1 MDRTVHGDGAAVSH
15 GATAGRRRRG
25 ALLAV
30 GPVVFLAVL
39 FAYPLA
45 LVVARGFGADDV
57 LIAPLRDVLLDP
69 YLRGV
74 ARFTLLQAIASTLL
88 TLAVGLPVAAVLS
101 RLEFRGRGAIEAA
114 TLVPFVLPT
123 VVVGTAFVALL
134 ARLSPVVDLRRTVA
148 AILLA
153 HVFFN
158 VSVVVRTVGGLWRH
172 LDAQPV
178 HAARTLGASPLRAFF
193 EVTLPRLRPAIGAAS
208 AVVFLF
214 TFTSFGV
221 VLILGGPGRSTLE
234 VEIHRAT
241 AQLLD
246 LRTAAALS
254 VLQLLAVIATLGA
267 YDRTRRRHAARPL
280 ARAAATGRP
289 VTTTA
294 DRLAV
299 AGAVSLLAV
308 IQGLPLLA
316 LVERSLRVGDGWG
329 FAHYRTLGGPTR
341 ETVLSVAPALAV
353 RNSVTLAAAATLI
366 ALIVG
371 TSAALAAVQD
381 GRTGRIMDGALMLPL
396 GTSAV
401 TLGLGLLLAFRSG
414 PLAGRGA
421 VLLVPLAQA
430 LVAIPFVVRT
440 MLPVLRG
447 IDERLREAAAT
458 LGATPRRVWQEIDLP
473 IVSRAGLVAAG
484 FAFAVTIGE
493 FGATIFVARAANPT
507 MPVAI
512 HRALGLPGEI
522 NLGRAMALSV
532 LLAAITGVVVLLI
545 DRLRIGSVGRF

>member
-1 MDRTVHGDGAAVSH
+1 MRG
-15 GATAGRRRRG
+15 RG
-25 ALLAV
+25 AVLAA
-30 GPVVFLAVL
+30 GPLGFLAL
-39 FAYPLA
+39 FFAWPLA
-45 LVVARGFGADDV
+45 LVLARGFGVDGS
-57 LIAPLRDVLLDP
+57 LLAPLRDVLLDP

-74 ARFTLLQAIASTLL
+74 ARFTLWQAVLSTLL
-88 TLAVGLPVAAVLS
+88 TLAVGLPITAVLS
-101 RLEFRGRGAIEAA
+101 RIEFRGRRTLEAA
-114 TLVPFVLPT
+114 TLIPFVLPT

-134 ARLSPVVDLRRTVA
+134 GRLSPIIDLRRTTA

-158 VSVVVRTVGGLWRH
+158 VSVIVRTVGGSWRH
-172 LDAQPV
+172 LDAAPV
-178 HAARTLGASPLRAFF
+178 LAARTLGASPLRAFR
-193 EVTLPRLRPAIGAAS
+193 EVTLPRLRPAITAAS

-254 VLQLLAVIATLGA
+254 ILQLLAVVATLGV
-267 YDRTRRRHAARPL
+267 YDRTRRRSAARPL
-280 ARAAATGRP
+280 ARAAVTLRP
-289 VTTTA
+289 A
-294 DRLAV
+294 SGARDRAAIAAALA
-299 AGAVSLLAV
+299 LLV
-308 IQGLPLLA
+308 VVQGLPLLA

-329 FAHYRTLGGPTR
+329 LAHYRSLGAPTR
-341 ETVLSVAPALAV
+341 EAVLSVAPALAI
-353 RNSVTLAAAATLI
+353 RNSVVLAVVATVIAMLI
-366 ALIVG
+366 G
-371 TSAALAAVQD
+371 TMAALAAVEG
-381 GRTGRIMDGALMLPL
+381 GRSGRLMDGALMLPL

-414 PLAGRGA
+414 PFAGRGSI
-421 VLLVPLAQA
+421 LLVPLAQA

-447 IDERLREAAAT
+447 IDDRLREAAAT
-458 LGATPRRVWQEIDLP
+458 LGAHPGRVWREIDLP

-484 FAFAVTIGE
+484 FAFAVTVGE

-507 MPVAI
+507 VPVAI
-512 HRALGLPGEI
+512 HRALGLPGAV

-532 LLAAITGVVVLLI
+532 VLALITGLTVMLI
-545 DRLRIGSVGRF
+545 DRIRIGSIGRF

>member
-1 MDRTVHGDGAAVSH
+1 MSHDGR
-15 GATAGRRRRG
+15 AGRRGRG
-25 ALLAV
+25 AALAV
-30 GPVVFLAVL
+30 GPLVFLAVL
-39 FAYPLA
+39 FVWPLT
-45 LVVARGFGADDV
+45 LVLARGLGVDASP
-57 LIAPLRDVLLDP
+57 LAPLRDVLLDP

-74 ARFTLLQAIASTLL
+74 ARFTLTQAVASTLL

-101 RLEFRGRGAIEAA
+101 RIEFRGRRMLEAA

-134 ARLSPVVDLRRTVA
+134 GRLSPVVDLRRTTA
-148 AILLA
+148 AIVLA

-172 LDAQPV
+172 LDAAPV
-178 HAARTLGASPLRAFF
+178 LAARTLGASPLRAFR
-193 EVTLPRLRPAIGAAS
+193 EVTLPRLRPAIGAAA

-241 AQLLD
+241 AQRLD

-254 VLQLLAVIATLGA
+254 VVQLLAVVATLGI

-280 ARAAATGRP
+280 ARAATSLRP
-289 VTTTA
+289 VAGPA
-294 DRLAV
+294 DRAAV
-299 AGAVSLLAV
+299 VGAVGLLALV
-308 IQGLPLLA
+308 QGVPLLA

-329 FAHYRTLGGPTR
+329 LAHFRTLGAPTR
-341 ETVLSVAPALAV
+341 EAVMSIAPALAV
-353 RNSVTLAAAATLI
+353 RNSLLFAAAATLI
-366 ALIVG
+366 AMLVG
-371 TSAALAAVQD
+371 TTAALAAVQG
-381 GRTGRIMDGALMLPL
+381 GRAGRVMDGALMLPL

-458 LGATPRRVWQEIDLP
+458 LGATPRRVWREVDLP

-484 FAFAVTIGE
+484 FSFAVTVGE
-493 FGATIFVARAANPT
+493 FGATIFVARASNPT
-507 MPVAI
+507 VPVAI
-512 HRALGLPGEI
+512 HRALGLPGAI

-532 LLAAITGVVVLLI
+532 VLAVITGVVVMLI
-545 DRLRIGSVGRF
+545 DRVRVGSVGRF

>member
-1 MDRTVHGDGAAVSH
+1 MRSDGRT
-15 GATAGRRRRG
+15 GRRDRG
-25 ALLAV
+25 AVLAA
-30 GPVVFLAVL
+30 GPLVFLAVL
-39 FAYPLA
+39 FVHPLA
-45 LVVARGFGADDV
+45 LVLARGLGVDGSP
-57 LIAPLRDVLLDP
+57 LAPIRDVLLDP

-74 ARFTLLQAIASTLL
+74 ARFTLVQAVASTLL
-88 TLAVGLPVAAVLS
+88 TLAVGLPITAVLS
-101 RLEFRGRGAIEAA
+101 RIEFRGRRMLEAA

-134 ARLSPVVDLRRTVA
+134 GRLAPVVDLRRTTA

-172 LDAQPV
+172 LDAAPV
-178 HAARTLGASPLRAFF
+178 HAARTLGASAARAFL

-221 VLILGGPGRSTLE
+221 VLILGGAGRSTLE

-241 AQLLD
+241 SQLLD

-254 VLQLLAVIATLGA
+254 VLQLLAVVATLGV

-280 ARAAATGRP
+280 ARAATALRP
-289 VTTTA
+289 IA
-294 DRLAV
+294 GARDRAAV
-299 AGAVSLLAV
+299 AGAVGLLALV
-308 IQGLPLLA
+308 QGVPLLA
-316 LVERSLRVGDGWG
+316 LLERSLRVGDGWG
-329 FAHYRTLGGPTR
+329 LDHFRSLGSPTR
-341 ETVLSVAPALAV
+341 EAVMSVAPAVAV
-353 RNSVTLAAAATLI
+353 RNSLTFAAVATVI
-366 ALIVG
+366 AMIVG
-371 TSAALAAVQD
+371 TTAALAAVQG
-381 GRTGRIMDGALMLPL
+381 GRAGRLMDGALMLPL

-421 VLLVPLAQA
+421 VMLVPLAQA

-458 LGATPRRVWQEIDLP
+458 LGATPRRVWREIDLP

-484 FAFAVTIGE
+484 FSFAVTVGE
-493 FGATIFVARAANPT
+493 FGATIFVARASNPT
-507 MPVAI
+507 VPVAI
-512 HRALGLPGEI
+512 HRALGLPGAI

-532 LLAAITGVVVLLI
+532 LLAVITGVVVMLI
-545 DRLRIGSVGRF
+545 DRVRVGSVGRF

>member
-1 MDRTVHGDGAAVSH
+1 VTRGGP
-15 GATAGRRRRG
+15 AGLRG
-25 ALLAV
+25 RSTLLAAA
-30 GPVVFLAVL
+30 PLAFLAV
-39 FAYPLA
+39 FFVWPLM
-45 LVVARGFGADDV
+45 LVLVRGFGVDATP
-57 LIAPLRDVLLDP
+57 LEPLRDVLADP

-74 ARFTLLQAIASTLL
+74 LRFTLLQAIASTLM
-88 TLAVGLPVAAVLS
+88 TLAVGLPIAAVLS
-101 RLEFRGRGAIEAA
+101 RLAFPGRRAIETA

-134 ARLSPVVDLRRTVA
+134 GRLSPIVDLRRTTA

-172 LDAQPV
+172 LDAAPV
-178 HAARTLGASPLRAFF
+178 LAARTLGATPLRAFL

-254 VLQLLAVIATLGA
+254 VLQLVAVVATLAA

-280 ARAAATGRP
+280 ARASVTLRP
-289 VTTTA
+289 
-294 DRLAV
+294 V
-299 AGAVSLLAV
+299 AGARDRIAIAGAITLLV
-308 IQGLPLLA
+308 TVQGLPLLA
-316 LVERSLRVGDGWG
+316 LLERSMRVGDSWG
-329 FAHYRTLGGPTR
+329 LAHYRSLGSPTR
-341 ETVLSVAPALAV
+341 AAVMSVAPVLAV
-353 RNSVTLAAAATLI
+353 RNSVLLAATATLI
-366 ALIVG
+366 AMVVG
-371 TSAALAAVQD
+371 TAAALAAVGG
-381 GRTGRIMDGALMLPL
+381 GRGGRLMDAALMLPL

-401 TLGLGLLLAFRSG
+401 TLGLGLLLAFRTG

-458 LGATPRRVWQEIDLP
+458 LGATPSRIWREIDLP

-484 FAFAVTIGE
+484 FAFAVSVGE
-493 FGATIFVARAANPT
+493 FGATIFVARASNPT

-512 HRALGLPGEI
+512 HRALGLPGDV

-532 LLAAITGVVVLLI
+532 LLALITGVVVLLI
-545 DRLRIGSVGRF
+545 DRVRVGAVGRF

>member
-1 MDRTVHGDGAAVSH
+1 MSV
-15 GATAGRRRRG
+15 GRHDVLRSRG

-30 GPVVFLAVL
+30 LPLGFLAV
-39 FAYPLA
+39 FFVWPL
-45 LVVARGFGADDV
+45 LTVLGRGLGVDDTV
-57 LIAPLRDVLLDP
+57 LGPLRDVVLDP
-69 YLRGV
+69 ATLDV
-74 ARFTLLQAIASTLL
+74 LTFTTGQAVASTLL
-88 TLAVGLPVAAVLS
+88 TLVVGLPVAAVLS
-101 RLEFRGRGAIEAA
+101 HLEFRGRRVLEAA
-114 TLVPFVLPT
+114 TIVPFVLPT

-134 ARLSPVVDLRRTVA
+134 GRVAPLVDLRGTTT

-172 LDAQPV
+172 LDRTPEL
-178 HAARTLGASPLRAFF
+178 AARTLGATPLRAFR
-193 EVTLPRLRPAIGAAS
+193 EVTLPRLRPAIGAAA

-221 VLILGGPGRSTLE
+221 VLILGGPGRTTLE

-254 VLQLLAVIATLGA
+254 VLQLLAVVATLA
-267 YDRTRRRHAARPL
+267 LYDRTRRRHAPRRL
-280 ARAAATGRP
+280 ARAATALRP
-289 VTTTA
+289 VA
-294 DRLAV
+294 GPRDRAAVLATV
-299 AGAVSLLAV
+299 LLLGV
-308 IQGLPLLA
+308 VQGLPLLA
-316 LVERSLRVGDGWG
+316 LLERSLRVGDGWG
-329 FAHYRTLGGPTR
+329 FDHYRTLGRPTR
-341 ETVLSVAPALAV
+341 EAVLSVAPAVAV
-353 RNSVTLAAAATLI
+353 RNSLVIAIAATAI
-366 ALIVG
+366 ALLVG
-371 TSAALAAVQD
+371 TAAALAAASG
-381 GRTGRIMDGALMLPL
+381 GRAGRLMDGALMLPL

-421 VLLVPLAQA
+421 VVLVPIAQA

-440 MLPVLRG
+440 LLPVLRA

-458 LGATPRRVWQEIDLP
+458 LGATPRRVWREVDLP

-484 FAFAVTIGE
+484 FSFAVTVGE

-507 MPVAI
+507 IPVAI
-512 HRALGLPGEI
+512 HRALGLPGAV

-532 LLAAITGVVVLLI
+532 LLALITGAAVLLI
-545 DRLRIGSVGRF
+545 DRVRVGSVGRF

>member
-1 MDRTVHGDGAAVSH
+1 VSVR
-15 GATAGRRRRG
+15 GRG
-25 ALLAV
+25 TWLAV
-30 GPVVFLAVL
+30 GPLAFLAVL
-39 FAYPLA
+39 FVWPLV
-45 LVVARGFGADDV
+45 LVLARGLGVDGSP
-57 LIAPLRDVLLDP
+57 LTPLRDTVLDP
-69 YLRGV
+69 SLRQV
-74 ARFTLLQAIASTLL
+74 AWFTLWQAMLSTVL
-88 TLAVGLPVAAVLS
+88 TLAVGLPITAVLS
-101 RLEFRGRGAIEAA
+101 RLEFRGRRALEAA

-123 VVVGTAFVALL
+123 VVVGTAYVALL
-134 ARLSPVVDLRRTVA
+134 GRLAPLVDLRRTVS

-172 LDAQPV
+172 LDAAPV
-178 HAARTLGASPLRAFF
+178 LAARSLGATPLRAFLH
-193 EVTLPRLRPAIGAAS
+193 VTLPRLRPALTAAA

-221 VLILGGPGRSTLE
+221 VLILGGPGRSTIE

-254 VLQLLAVIATLGA
+254 VLQLLAVVATLVI
-267 YDRTRRRHAARPL
+267 YDRTRRRTAARPL
-280 ARAAATGRP
+280 ARAVLATRALAGPR
-289 VTTTA
+289 
-294 DRLAV
+294 DRVAV
-299 AGAVSLLAV
+299 AGAVLLLLLV
-308 IQGLPLLA
+308 QGLPLAA
-316 LVERSLRVGDGWG
+316 LIERSLRVGDGWG
-329 FAHYRTLGGPTR
+329 LDHYRTLGTPTR
-341 ETVLSVAPALAV
+341 EAVLSVAPALAV
-353 RNSVTLAAAATLI
+353 RNSLMLAAAATVI
-366 ALIVG
+366 AMVVG
-371 TSAALAAVQD
+371 TLAALAAVEG
-381 GRTGRIMDGALMLPL
+381 GRWGRVMDGALMLPL

-440 MLPVLRG
+440 LLPVLRG

-458 LGATPRRVWQEIDLP
+458 LGASPRRVWREVDLP

-484 FAFAVTIGE
+484 FAFAVTVGE
-493 FGATIFVARAANPT
+493 FGATIFVARASNPT
-507 MPVAI
+507 VPVAI
-512 HRALGLPGEI
+512 HRALGLPGAV

-532 LLAAITGVVVLLI
+532 LLAVITGLVVLLI
-545 DRLRIGSVGRF
+545 DRVRVGAVGRF

>member
-1 MDRTVHGDGAAVSH
+1 MSSDGR
-15 GATAGRRRRG
+15 AGRRGRG
-25 ALLAV
+25 AVLAA
-30 GPVVFLAVL
+30 GPLVFLAVL
-39 FAYPLA
+39 FVHPLA
-45 LVVARGFGADDV
+45 LVLARGLGVDGSP
-57 LIAPLRDVLLDP
+57 LAPIRDVLLDP

-74 ARFTLLQAIASTLL
+74 ARFTLVQAIASTLL
-88 TLAVGLPVAAVLS
+88 TLAVGLPITAALS
-101 RLEFRGRGAIEAA
+101 RIEFRGRRMLEAA

-134 ARLSPVVDLRRTVA
+134 GRLAPVVDLRRTTA

-172 LDAQPV
+172 LDAAPV
-178 HAARTLGASPLRAFF
+178 HAARTLGASAARAFL

-221 VLILGGPGRSTLE
+221 VLILGGAGRSTLE

-254 VLQLLAVIATLGA
+254 VLQLLAVVATLGV

-280 ARAAATGRP
+280 ARAASALRP
-289 VTTTA
+289 I
-294 DRLAV
+294 
-299 AGAVSLLAV
+299 AGARDRAAVTGAVGMLALV
-308 IQGLPLLA
+308 QGVPLLA
-316 LVERSLRVGDGWG
+316 LLERSLRVGDGWG
-329 FAHYRTLGGPTR
+329 LDHFRSLGSPTR
-341 ETVLSVAPALAV
+341 EAVMSVAPAVAV
-353 RNSVTLAAAATLI
+353 RNSLAFAAVATVI
-366 ALIVG
+366 AMLVG
-371 TSAALAAVQD
+371 TTAALAAVQG
-381 GRTGRIMDGALMLPL
+381 GRTGRLMDGALMLPL

-421 VLLVPLAQA
+421 IMLVPLAQA

-458 LGATPRRVWQEIDLP
+458 LGATPRRVWREIDLP

-484 FAFAVTIGE
+484 FSFAVTVGE
-493 FGATIFVARAANPT
+493 FGATIFVARASNPT
-507 MPVAI
+507 VPVAI
-512 HRALGLPGEI
+512 HRALGLPGAI

-532 LLAAITGVVVLLI
+532 LLAVITGVVVMLI
-545 DRLRIGSVGRF
+545 DRVRVGSVGRF

>member
-1 MDRTVHGDGAAVSH
+1 VSPDGRTGGWGRGAAL
-15 GATAGRRRRG
+15 AAGP
-25 ALLAV
+25 L
-30 GPVVFLAVL
+30 VFLTL
-39 FAYPLA
+39 FFAWPLA
-45 LVVARGFGADDV
+45 LVLVRGLGIDGAFF
-57 LIAPLRDVLLDP
+57 APLRDVLTDP

-74 ARFTLLQAIASTLL
+74 ARFTLVQALASTAL
-88 TLAVGLPVAAVLS
+88 TLLVGLPVAAVLS
-101 RLEFRGRGAIEAA
+101 TLDFRGRRAVEAA

-134 ARLSPVVDLRRTVA
+134 GRFAPVVDLRRTTT

-172 LDAQPV
+172 LDAAPV
-178 HAARTLGASPLRAFF
+178 LAARTLGASRVRAFVH
-193 EVTLPRLRPAIGAAS
+193 VTLPRLRPAIGAAA

-254 VLQLLAVIATLGA
+254 VLQLLAVVATLGV
-267 YDRTRRRHAARPL
+267 YDRSRRHQAPRPL
-280 ARAAATGRP
+280 ARSVATLRPAAGLQ
-289 VTTTA
+289 
-294 DRLAV
+294 DRAAIAGMLA
-299 AGAVSLLAV
+299 LLAV
-308 IQGLPLLA
+308 VQGLPLLA

-329 FAHYRTLGGPTR
+329 LAHFRTLGAPTR
-341 ETVLSVAPALAV
+341 EAVMSVAPAVAV
-353 RNSVTLAAAATLI
+353 RNSLLFAFAATLI
-366 ALIVG
+366 AMLVG
-371 TSAALAAVQD
+371 TTAALAAVSGSRA
-381 GRTGRIMDGALMLPL
+381 GRLMDGALMLPL

-414 PLAGRGA
+414 PFAGRGA
-421 VLLVPLAQA
+421 LLLVPLAQA
-430 LVAIPFVVRT
+430 LVAVPFVVRT

-458 LGATPRRVWQEIDLP
+458 LGAPPRRVWREVDLP

-484 FAFAVTIGE
+484 FAFAVTVGE
-493 FGATIFVARAANPT
+493 FGATVFVARASNPT
-507 MPVAI
+507 VPVAI
-512 HRALGLPGEI
+512 HRALGLPGAI
-522 NLGRAMALSV
+522 NVGRAMALSV
-532 LLAAITGVVVLLI
+532 VLALITGTVVLLI
-545 DRLRIGSVGRF
+545 DRIRVGAVGRF

>member
-1 MDRTVHGDGAAVSH
+1 MT
-15 GATAGRRRRG
+15 RRG
-25 ALLAV
+25 RAPLLAV
-30 GPVVFLAVL
+30 GPLAFLAVL
-39 FAYPLA
+39 FVWPLT
-45 LVVARGFGADDV
+45 LVLARGLGVDASP
-57 LIAPLRDVLLDP
+57 LTPLRDVALDP

-74 ARFTLLQAIASTLL
+74 AGFTLRQAVLSTVL
-88 TLAVGLPVAAVLS
+88 TLAVGLPITAVLS
-101 RLEFRGRGAIEAA
+101 QLDFRGRRLLEAA
-114 TLVPFVLPT
+114 TLIPFVLPT

-134 ARLSPVVDLRRTVA
+134 GRLSPVVDLRRTTM

-172 LDAQPV
+172 LDDAPV
-178 HAARTLGASPLRAFF
+178 LAARSLGATPLRAFLH
-193 EVTLPRLRPAIGAAS
+193 VTLPRLRSAIGAAA

-221 VLILGGPGRSTLE
+221 VLILGGPGRSTIE

-254 VLQLLAVIATLGA
+254 VLQLVAVVATLLA
-267 YDRTRRRHAARPL
+267 YDRTRRRQAARPL
-280 ARAAATGRP
+280 ARAARTLRP
-289 VTTTA
+289 VA
-294 DRLAV
+294 GSRDRAAV
-299 AGAVSLLAV
+299 AGAVLLLA
-308 IQGLPLLA
+308 ILQGLPLVA

-329 FAHYRTLGGPTR
+329 LDHYRTLGAPTR
-341 ETVLSVAPALAV
+341 EAVLSVAPALAV
-353 RNSVTLAAAATLI
+353 RNSLVLAAVATVI
-366 ALIVG
+366 AMLVG
-371 TSAALAAVQD
+371 TLAALAAVEG
-381 GRTGRIMDGALMLPL
+381 GRWGRLMDGALMLPL

-447 IDERLREAAAT
+447 IDQRLREAAAT
-458 LGATPRRVWQEIDLP
+458 LGATPRRVRQEIDLP

-484 FAFAVTIGE
+484 FAFAVTVGE
-493 FGATIFVARAANPT
+493 FGATIFVARASNPT
-507 MPVAI
+507 VPVAI
-512 HRALGLPGEI
+512 HRALGLPGEV

-532 LLAAITGVVVLLI
+532 LLALITGVVVTLI
-545 DRLRIGSVGRF
+545 DRVRVGSVGRF

>member
-1 MDRTVHGDGAAVSH
+1 VSPVGRSTLRGR
-15 GATAGRRRRG
+15 GATLAAGP
-25 ALLAV
+25 L
-30 GPVVFLAVL
+30 VFLAVF
-39 FAYPLA
+39 FAWPLT
-45 LVVARGFGADDV
+45 LVLTRGLGVDTSP
-57 LIAPLRDVLLDP
+57 LAPLRDVLTDP
-69 YLRGV
+69 YLLGV
-74 ARFTLLQAIASTLL
+74 ARFTLWQAVLSTLL
-88 TLAVGLPVAAVLS
+88 TLAVGLPVTAVLS
-101 RLEFRGRGAIEAA
+101 RIDFRGRRTLEAA

-134 ARLSPVVDLRRTVA
+134 GRLSPVIDLRRTTA

-172 LDAQPV
+172 LDAAPV
-178 HAARTLGASPLRAFF
+178 LAARTLGASPWRAFR
-193 EVTLPRLRPAIGAAS
+193 EVTLPRLRPAISSAA
-208 AVVFLF
+208 AIVFLF

-254 VLQLLAVIATLGA
+254 VLQLLAVVATLGV
-267 YDRTRRRHAARPL
+267 YDRTRRRSAARPL
-280 ARAAATGRP
+280 ARAAVSLRP
-289 VTTTA
+289 VTGA
-294 DRLAV
+294 RDRAAIL
-299 AGAVSLLAV
+299 GAVTLLATV
-308 IQGLPLLA
+308 QGLPLLA
-316 LVERSLRVGDGWG
+316 LLERSLSVGDGWG
-329 FAHYRTLGGPTR
+329 LAHYRSLGAPTR
-341 ETVLSVAPALAV
+341 EAVLSVAPALAI
-353 RNSVTLAAAATLI
+353 RNSLVLAAVATLI
-366 ALIVG
+366 AMLVG
-371 TSAALAAVQD
+371 TTAALAAVEG
-381 GRTGRIMDGALMLPL
+381 GRSGRLMDAALMLPL

-414 PLAGRGA
+414 VFAGRGA
-421 VLLVPLAQA
+421 VMLVPLAQA

-447 IDERLREAAAT
+447 IDARLREAAAT
-458 LGATPRRVWQEIDLP
+458 LGAPPRRVWREIDLP

-484 FAFAVTIGE
+484 FAFAVTVGE

-507 MPVAI
+507 VPVAI
-512 HRALGLPGEI
+512 HRALGLPGAV

-532 LLAAITGVVVLLI
+532 LLALITGAVVLLI
-545 DRLRIGSVGRF
+545 DRIRVGSVGRF

>member
-1 MDRTVHGDGAAVSH
+1 MS
-15 GATAGRRRRG
+15 RRG
-25 ALLAV
+25 RAALLAV
-30 GPVVFLAVL
+30 GPLVLLAVL
-39 FAYPLA
+39 FVWPLT
-45 LVVARGFGADDV
+45 LVLVRGLGVDASP
-57 LIAPLRDVLLDP
+57 LAPLRDVVLDP

-74 ARFTLLQAIASTLL
+74 AGFTLRQAVLSTVL

-101 RLEFRGRGAIEAA
+101 RLDFRGRRAIEAA

-134 ARLSPVVDLRRTVA
+134 SRLSPVLDLRRTTA

-172 LDAQPV
+172 LDDAPV
-178 HAARTLGASPLRAFF
+178 LAARTLGASPLRAFLH
-193 EVTLPRLRPAIGAAS
+193 VTLPRLRPTVAA
-208 AVVFLF
+208 AATVVFLF

-254 VLQLLAVIATLGA
+254 VLQLLAVVATLLV
-267 YDRTRRRHAARPL
+267 YDRTRRRQVARPL
-280 ARAAATGRP
+280 ARASIALRP
-289 VTTTA
+289 VTGPR
-294 DRLAV
+294 DRAAV
-299 AGAVSLLAV
+299 TGVVVLLAV
-308 IQGLPLLA
+308 VQGLPLVA
-316 LVERSLRVGDGWG
+316 LLERSLRVGDGWG
-329 FAHYRTLGGPTR
+329 FAHYRTLGAPTR
-341 ETVLSVAPALAV
+341 EAVLSVAPAVAI
-353 RNSVTLAAAATLI
+353 RNSLTIAAVATLI
-366 ALIVG
+366 AMVVG
-371 TSAALAAVQD
+371 TLAALAAVEG
-381 GRTGRIMDGALMLPL
+381 GRWGQVMDGALMLPL

-447 IDERLREAAAT
+447 IDDRLREAAAT
-458 LGATPRRVWQEIDLP
+458 LGATPRRVRQEIDLP

-484 FAFAVTIGE
+484 FAFAITVGE
-493 FGATIFVARAANPT
+493 FGATIFVARATNPT
-507 MPVAI
+507 IPVAI
-512 HRALGLPGEI
+512 HRALGLPGEV

-532 LLAAITGVVVLLI
+532 LLALITGLVVTLI
-545 DRLRIGSVGRF
+545 DRVRVGAVGRF

>member
-1 MDRTVHGDGAAVSH
+1 MS
-15 GATAGRRRRG
+15 RRG
-25 ALLAV
+25 RAALLAV
-30 GPVVFLAVL
+30 GPLVLLAVL
-39 FAYPLA
+39 FVWPLTLVLVRGLGVDASPLA
-45 LVVARGFGADDV
+45 PV
-57 LIAPLRDVLLDP
+57 RDVLLDP

-74 ARFTLLQAIASTLL
+74 AGFTLRQAVLSTIL
-88 TLAVGLPVAAVLS
+88 TLIVGLPVAAVLS
-101 RLEFRGRGAIEAA
+101 RLDFRGRRTIEAA

-134 ARLSPVVDLRRTVA
+134 GRLSPVVDLRRTTA

-172 LDAQPV
+172 LDDAPV
-178 HAARTLGASPLRAFF
+178 LAARTLGATPLRAFLH
-193 EVTLPRLRPAIGAAS
+193 VTLPRLRPAIAA
-208 AVVFLF
+208 AATVVFLF

-254 VLQLLAVIATLGA
+254 VLQLAAVVATLVT
-267 YDRTRRRHAARPL
+267 YDRTRRRQAARPL
-280 ARAAATGRP
+280 ARAALAVRP
-289 VTTTA
+289 LA
-294 DRLAV
+294 GARDRTAV
-299 AGAVSLLAV
+299 AGVVLLLAV
-308 IQGLPLLA
+308 VQGLPLLA
-316 LVERSLRVGDGWG
+316 LLERSLRVGDGWG
-329 FAHYRTLGGPTR
+329 FDHYRTLGAPTR
-341 ETVLSVAPALAV
+341 EAVLSVAPALAI
-353 RNSVTLAAAATLI
+353 RNSLTIAAVATLI
-366 ALIVG
+366 AMVVG
-371 TSAALAAVQD
+371 TLAALAAVEG
-381 GRTGRIMDGALMLPL
+381 GRWGRVMDGALMLPL

-414 PLAGRGA
+414 PFAGRGA
-421 VLLVPLAQA
+421 LLLVPLAQA

-447 IDERLREAAAT
+447 IDDRLREAAAT
-458 LGATPRRVWQEIDLP
+458 LGATPRRVRQEIDLP

-484 FAFAVTIGE
+484 FAFAITVGE
-493 FGATIFVARAANPT
+493 FGATIFVARATNPT
-507 MPVAI
+507 VPVAI
-512 HRALGLPGEI
+512 HRALGLPGEV

-532 LLAAITGVVVLLI
+532 LLALITGLVVTLV
-545 DRLRIGSVGRF
+545 DRVRVGAVGRF

>member
-1 MDRTVHGDGAAVSH
+1 MRSDGRT
-15 GATAGRRRRG
+15 GRLDRG
-25 ALLAV
+25 AVLAA
-30 GPVVFLAVL
+30 GPLVFLAVL
-39 FAYPLA
+39 FVHPLA
-45 LVVARGFGADDV
+45 LVLARGLGVDGSP
-57 LIAPLRDVLLDP
+57 LAPIRDVLLDP

-74 ARFTLLQAIASTLL
+74 ARFTLVQAVASTLL
-88 TLAVGLPVAAVLS
+88 TLAVGLPITAVLS
-101 RLEFRGRGAIEAA
+101 RIEFRGRRMLEAA

-134 ARLSPVVDLRRTVA
+134 GRLAPVVDLRRTTA

-172 LDAQPV
+172 LDAAPV
-178 HAARTLGASPLRAFF
+178 HAARTLGASAARAFL

-221 VLILGGPGRSTLE
+221 VLILGGAGRSTLE

-241 AQLLD
+241 SQLLD

-254 VLQLLAVIATLGA
+254 VLQLLAVVATLGV

-280 ARAAATGRP
+280 ARAATALRP
-289 VTTTA
+289 IA
-294 DRLAV
+294 GARDRAAV
-299 AGAVSLLAV
+299 AGAVGLLALV
-308 IQGLPLLA
+308 QGVPLLA
-316 LVERSLRVGDGWG
+316 LLERSLRVGDGWG
-329 FAHYRTLGGPTR
+329 LDHFRSLGSPTR
-341 ETVLSVAPALAV
+341 EAVMSVAPAVAV
-353 RNSVTLAAAATLI
+353 RNSLTFAAVATVI
-366 ALIVG
+366 AMIVG
-371 TSAALAAVQD
+371 TTAALAAVQG
-381 GRTGRIMDGALMLPL
+381 GRAGRLMDGALMLPL

-421 VLLVPLAQA
+421 VMLVPLAQA

-458 LGATPRRVWQEIDLP
+458 LGATPRRVWREIDLP

-484 FAFAVTIGE
+484 FSFAVTVGE
-493 FGATIFVARAANPT
+493 FGATIFVARASNPT
-507 MPVAI
+507 VPVAI
-512 HRALGLPGEI
+512 HRALGLPGAI

-532 LLAAITGVVVLLI
+532 LLAVITGVVVMLI
-545 DRLRIGSVGRF
+545 DRVRVGSVGRF

>member
-1 MDRTVHGDGAAVSH
+1 MTRGGPNGVRGRGSALAA
-15 GATAGRRRRG
+15 GP
-25 ALLAV
+25 LL
-30 GPVVFLAVL
+30 FLALFFAWPLTLVL
-39 FAYPLA
+39 TRGLGVDTSPL
-45 LVVARGFGADDV
+45 
-57 LIAPLRDVLLDP
+57 APLRDVLLDP
-69 YLRGV
+69 YLQGV
-74 ARFTLLQAIASTLL
+74 ARFTLWQAVLSTLL
-88 TLAVGLPVAAVLS
+88 TLAVGLPITAVLS
-101 RLEFRGRGAIEAA
+101 RIEFRGRRTLEAA

-134 ARLSPVVDLRRTVA
+134 GRLSPVVDLRRTTA
-148 AILLA
+148 AIVLA

-158 VSVVVRTVGGLWRH
+158 VSVIVRTVGGLWRH
-172 LDAQPV
+172 LDAAPLL
-178 HAARTLGASPLRAFF
+178 AARSLGASPLRAFR
-193 EVTLPRLRPAIGAAS
+193 EVTLPRLRPAIAAAS
-208 AVVFLF
+208 AIVFLF

-254 VLQLLAVIATLGA
+254 VLQLLAVVATLGV
-267 YDRTRRRHAARPL
+267 YDRTRRRAAARPL
-280 ARAAATGRP
+280 ARSATTLRAVSGPRDRAAI
-289 VTTTA
+289 
-294 DRLAV
+294 
-299 AGAVSLLAV
+299 AGAVTLLSV
-308 IQGLPLLA
+308 VQGLPLLA
-316 LVERSLRVGDGWG
+316 LLERSLRVGDGWG
-329 FAHYRTLGGPTR
+329 LAHYRSLGEPTR
-341 ETVLSVAPALAV
+341 EAVLSVAPALAI
-353 RNSVTLAAAATLI
+353 RNSLVLAALATLV
-366 ALIVG
+366 AMLVG
-371 TSAALAAVQD
+371 TTAALAAVEG
-381 GRTGRIMDGALMLPL
+381 GRPGRLMDSALMLPL

-421 VLLVPLAQA
+421 ILLVPLAQA

-458 LGATPRRVWQEIDLP
+458 LGAPPRRVWREVDLP

-507 MPVAI
+507 VPVAI
-512 HRALGLPGEI
+512 HRALGLPGAV

-532 LLAAITGVVVLLI
+532 LLALITGLVVLLI
-545 DRLRIGSVGRF
+545 DRVRVGSVGRF

>member
-1 MDRTVHGDGAAVSH
+1 VNPSERTA
-15 GATAGRRRRG
+15 RRG
-25 ALLAV
+25 RGTILAA
-30 GPVVFLAVL
+30 GPLAFLAAF
-39 FAYPLA
+39 FAYPLSRV
-45 LVVARGFGADDV
+45 LARGSGLDGSALD
-57 LIAPLRDVLLDP
+57 PLRDVLLDP
-69 YLRGV
+69 YLMGV
-74 ARFTLLQAIASTLL
+74 ARFTLWQAVLSTAL

-101 RLEFRGRGAIEAA
+101 RIEFRGRRTLEAA

-134 ARLSPVVDLRRTVA
+134 GRLSPVVDLRRTTA

-158 VSVVVRTVGGLWRH
+158 VAVVVRTVGGLWRH
-172 LDAQPV
+172 LDDAPV
-178 HAARTLGASPLRAFF
+178 LAARTLGASPLRAFR
-193 EVTLPRLRPAIGAAS
+193 EVTLPRLRPAITAAS

-221 VLILGGPGRSTLE
+221 VLILGGPGRATIE

-254 VLQLLAVIATLGA
+254 VIQLLAVVATLGV

-280 ARAAATGRP
+280 ARAAANLRRAAGPRDRAAIAGV
-289 VTTTA
+289 VT
-294 DRLAV
+294 
-299 AGAVSLLAV
+299 LLALV
-308 IQGLPLLA
+308 QGLPLAA
-316 LVERSLRVGDGWG
+316 LVERSVRVGDGWG
-329 FAHYRTLGGPTR
+329 LDHYRTLGAPTR
-341 ETVLSVAPALAV
+341 EAVLSVTPALAL
-353 RNSVTLAAAATLI
+353 RNSLLLAAVATVI
-366 ALIVG
+366 AMVVG
-371 TSAALAAVQD
+371 TLAALAAVEG
-381 GRTGRIMDGALMLPL
+381 GRGGRLMDGALMLPL

-414 PLAGRGA
+414 PFAGRGA
-421 VLLVPLAQA
+421 VMLVPLAQA

-440 MLPVLRG
+440 MLPVLRS
-447 IDERLREAAAT
+447 IDVRLREVAAT
-458 LGATPRRVWQEIDLP
+458 LGATPRRVWREIDLP

-484 FAFAVTIGE
+484 FSFAVTVGE

-507 MPVAI
+507 VPVAI
-512 HRALGLPGEI
+512 HRALGLPGEV

-532 LLAAITGVVVLLI
+532 LLALITGLVVTLI
-545 DRLRIGSVGRF
+545 DRVRVGAVGRF